1 MNGAALPGY
10 RPPRGGPA
18 QGRHIGEHA
27 RESGETMKR
36 VRRKARKKTYLL
48 LHKFGKARIVLFRR
62 KEGQQPEGFRSGIN
76 THQTKVFIMRAKT
89 KIIATIGPA
98 SNTPETIAALVD
110 AGARIFRLNFSHG
123 NAASF
128 VDIVKTI
135 RDLEQKHGFAISIM
149 QDLAGPK
156 IRLGTIEEGSITF
169 VKGDLAYVGPARP
182 TDSDLPYLPFDHP
195 AILKSMEPGD
205 RMVLADGSLQ
215 FTVAEKKSDDLFVL
229 EASNGG
235 IVTSRKGLALPDK
248 TVPVPALTDKD
259 KKDLREGL
267 RLGVDAV
274 ALSFVQTARDIM
286 DAKAIIHAEGREVP
300 VVAKLERQNAVQNL
314 SEILAVADIIMV
326 ARGDL
331 GVECPLQQLPAI
343 QKRIIKACNKA
354 AKPVIVATQMLLSMV
369 GNPMP
374 TRAETTDVANAV
386 LDGADCVMLSEET
399 AMGSYPVE
407 TVAFMGEIASQA
419 EALPNGEGIRKEEFT
434 PGEGATSFITY
445 AACRLAEE
453 VNADA
458 MVAYSVSGTSARTL
472 ASRRPRTPVYVI
484 SPHSATLHT
493 LNFSW
498 GLIPVAIESD
508 NEGHL
513 EAVEEFVEKSPLFEA
528 GSTAILTAGQARSG
542 EVSAKGT
549 VLGAN
554 LMKVF
559 IK

>member
-1 MNGAALPGY
+1 
-10 RPPRGGPA
+10 
-18 QGRHIGEHA
+18 
-27 RESGETMKR
+27 
-36 VRRKARKKTYLL
+36 
-48 LHKFGKARIVLFRR
+48 
-62 KEGQQPEGFRSGIN
+62 
-76 THQTKVFIMRAKT
+76 MRAKT

-98 SNTPETIAALVD
+98 SDSPETIAKLVE

-123 NAASF
+123 GADSF
-128 VDIVKTI
+128 REIVQTI
-135 RDLEQKHGFAISIM
+135 RDLEEKNGFAISIM

-156 IRLGTIEEGSITF
+156 IRLGIIEEGSITF
-169 VKGDLAYVGPARP
+169 AKGDTAYLGPKRP
-182 TDSDLPYLPFDHP
+182 ENADMPYMPFDHP
-195 AILKSMEPGD
+195 AILKSMEKGD

-215 FTVAEKKSDDLFVL
+215 FTVVEKRGDDLFVL
-229 EASNGG
+229 RANNPG

-259 KKDLREGL
+259 KKDLRDGL

-274 ALSFVQTARDIM
+274 ALSFVQSARDILE
-286 DAKAIIHAEGREVP
+286 AKAIIRAEGRDVP

-314 SEILAVADIIMV
+314 DEILAVTDIVMV

-331 GVECPLQQLPAI
+331 GVECPLQQLPGL
-343 QKRIIKACNKA
+343 QKKIIKACNKA

-369 GNPMP
+369 GSPAP

-399 AMGSYPVE
+399 AMGNYPVE
-407 TVAFMGEIASQA
+407 AVAFMGEIAHDA
-419 EALPNGEGIRKEEFT
+419 EALPGQEGIRKEEFT

-453 VNADA
+453 INADA
-458 MVAYSVSGTSARTL
+458 LVAYSVSGLSARTL
-472 ASRRPRTPVYVI
+472 SSRRPKRPVYVL
-484 SPHSATLHT
+484 SPYAATLHT

-498 GLIPVAIESD
+498 GLIPVALDADSC
-508 NEGHL
+508 GHL
-513 EAVEEFVEKSPLFEA
+513 EAVEGFVEKNDTFQPGA
-528 GSTAILTAGQARSG
+528 TIILTAGQARC
-542 EVSAKGT
+542 GT
-549 VLGAN
+549 GGVQSVIGAN

>member
-1 MNGAALPGY
+1 
-10 RPPRGGPA
+10 
-18 QGRHIGEHA
+18 
-27 RESGETMKR
+27 
-36 VRRKARKKTYLL
+36 
-48 LHKFGKARIVLFRR
+48 
-62 KEGQQPEGFRSGIN
+62 
-76 THQTKVFIMRAKT
+76 MRAKT

-98 SNTPETIAALVD
+98 SDSPETIAKLVE

-123 NAASF
+123 NADSF
-128 VDIVKTI
+128 REIVKTI
-135 RDLEQKHGFAISIM
+135 RDLEEKNGFAISIM

-169 VKGDLAYVGPARP
+169 AKGDTTYLGPKRP
-182 TDSDLPYLPFDHP
+182 GDADMPYMPFDHP
-195 AILKSMEPGD
+195 AILKTMEKGD

-215 FTVAEKKSDDLFVL
+215 FTVVEKRADDLFVL
-229 EASNGG
+229 RANNPG

-259 KKDLREGL
+259 KKDLRDGL

-274 ALSFVQTARDIM
+274 ALSFVQSARDILE
-286 DAKAIIHAEGREVP
+286 AKSIIRAEGRDVP

-314 SEILAVADIIMV
+314 TEILAVTDIIMV

-331 GVECPLQQLPAI
+331 GVECPLQQLPGL

-369 GNPMP
+369 GNPTP

-399 AMGSYPVE
+399 AMGNYPVE
-407 TVAFMGEIASQA
+407 AVAFMGEIAANA
-419 EALPNGEGIRKEEFT
+419 ESLTGQEGIRKEEFV

-453 VNADA
+453 IDADA
-458 MVAYSVSGTSARTL
+458 MVAYSVSGLSARTL
-472 ASRRPRTPVYVI
+472 VSRRPRRPVYVL
-484 SPHSATLHT
+484 SPYSATLHT

-498 GLIPVAIESD
+498 GLIPVPLDADSG
-508 NEGHL
+508 GHL
-513 EAVEEFVEKSPLFEA
+513 EAVESFVDESDKFQPGATL
-528 GSTAILTAGQARSG
+528 ILTAGQARSG
-542 EVSAKGT
+542 ESGVPP
-549 VLGAN
+549 VVGAN

-559 IK
+559 TK

>member
-1 MNGAALPGY
+1 
-10 RPPRGGPA
+10 
-18 QGRHIGEHA
+18 
-27 RESGETMKR
+27 
-36 VRRKARKKTYLL
+36 
-48 LHKFGKARIVLFRR
+48 
-62 KEGQQPEGFRSGIN
+62 
-76 THQTKVFIMRAKT
+76 MRAKT

-98 SNTPETIAALVD
+98 SNSPETIAELVT

-123 NAASF
+123 DAASF

-135 RDLEQKHGFAISIM
+135 RDLEKKLGFAISIM

-156 IRLGTIEEGSITF
+156 IRLGNIEEGSISF
-169 VKGDLAYVGPARP
+169 VKGDLAYLGAARP
-182 TDSDLPYLPFDHP
+182 ANADLPYLPFDHP

-215 FTVAEKKSDDLFVL
+215 FTVAERKNDELFVL
-229 EASNGG
+229 KASNGG

-274 ALSFVQTARDIM
+274 ALSFVQTARDIL
-286 DAKAIIHAEGREVP
+286 DAKAIIQAEGHAVP
-300 VVAKLERQNAVQNL
+300 VVAKLERQNAVRNL
-314 SEILAVADIIMV
+314 GEILTAADIIMV

-331 GVECPLQQLPAI
+331 GVECPLQQLPEI
-343 QKRIIKACNKA
+343 QKRVIKACNKA

-399 AMGSYPVE
+399 AMGNYPVE
-407 TVAFMGEIASQA
+407 AVAFMGEIASRA
-419 EALPNGEGIRKEEFT
+419 ESLPNGEGIRKEEFS

-453 VNADA
+453 VDADA

-472 ASRRPRTPVYVI
+472 ASRRPRRPVYAI
-484 SPHSATLHT
+484 SPYSATLHT

-498 GLIPVAIESD
+498 GLIPVAVETDS
-508 NEGHL
+508 NGHL
-513 EAVEEFVEKSPLFEA
+513 EAVEDFVDKSPLFSPGA
-528 GSTAILTAGQARSG
+528 TVILTAGQARSG
-542 EVSAKGT
+542 ERVAKAA

-559 IK
+559 VK